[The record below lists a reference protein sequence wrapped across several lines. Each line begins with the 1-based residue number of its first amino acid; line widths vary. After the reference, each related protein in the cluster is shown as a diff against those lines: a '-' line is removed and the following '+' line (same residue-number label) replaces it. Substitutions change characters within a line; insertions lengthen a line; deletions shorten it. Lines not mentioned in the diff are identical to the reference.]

1 MSQLQRGC
9 AVAAAEFALQHEATS
24 PGEDASAFE
33 ALFDLARGHRVVLSG
48 RAKIVYTAALEH
60 VTAYDRAVVTVVLR
74 DHAGM
79 STSVLQR
86 LQQAV
91 ARPDGDLVKTLV
103 EMLRLQVVPEE
114 KGVRAVVAAI
124 ESAKL
129 FRAERKDDVNHMA
142 ITVQRFRYAR
152 DQAQAMAETAA
163 VSTDL
168 ALTYYDSIVALIA
181 DLLLPSDVTGKELL
195 KMIEHRALI
204 HELDIFDRNAVDA
217 VVDSTVVVVERHR
230 GLHRLKRDGQKLQ
243 PDGKALADAKLAE
256 IQAAAATK
264 AKVKADAEA
273 RAAVS
278 AAAAA
283 AAATATAAAAVVVRG
298 NLAKAFSGTCY
309 NCGKVGH
316 KQADCPAPPP
326 KP

>member
-1 MSQLQRGC
+1 MSHLQRGC

-129 FRAERKDDVNHMA
+129 FRAERKDDVNHMT

-217 VVDSTVVVVERHR
+217 VVDSTVVVVERQ
-230 GLHRLKRDGQKLQ
+230 GV
-243 PDGKALADAKLAE
+243 
-256 IQAAAATK
+256 TS
-264 AKVKADAEA
+264 AEA
-273 RAAVS
+273 
-278 AAAAA
+278 
-283 AAATATAAAAVVVRG
+283 
-298 NLAKAFSGTCY
+298 
-309 NCGKVGH
+309 
-316 KQADCPAPPP
+316 
-326 KP
+326 